1 MKTQEELNALKEEA
15 ETVNRKLHELTDEEL
30 AQVTGGETGGIVE
43 CGVVVGFCPNCRFEL
58 RAIYE
63 HATYLFWEIKCKKCG
78 FYNNQG
84 LTHEQVHE
92 LYG

>member
-1 MKTQEELNALKEEA
+1 MKMNEEPNTHKEEV
-15 ETVNRKLHELTDEEL
+15 ESESKEPRKLTDEEL